1 MKYIRHKKLG
11 FILFEGSV
19 PHVAVADHFGGRE
32 EVVSAGFVF
41 SPAGEAKCLGHS
53 GTLNLGASACDT
65 DDLRQRLNAF

>member
-19 PHVAVADHFGGRE
+19 PHAEVASQFGGRE
-32 EVVSAGFVF
+32 EVLSAGFVF
-41 SPAGEAKCLGHS
+41 APAGEPRCLGHS
-53 GTLNLGASACDT
+53 GTLNLGTQASDA